1 MARFQCVLH
10 SHWSNEAYEKY
21 LDFEK
26 LSGTKKIIGS
36 DFNSIQAG
44 VSSGLNE
51 IANSLIT
58 LAELL

>member
-1 MARFQCVLH
+1 VLH